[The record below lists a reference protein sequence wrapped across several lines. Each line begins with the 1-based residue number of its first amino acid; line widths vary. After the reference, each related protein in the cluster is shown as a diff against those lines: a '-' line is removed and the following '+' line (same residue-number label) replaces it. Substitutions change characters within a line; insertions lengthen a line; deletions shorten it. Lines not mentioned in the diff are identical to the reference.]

1 MRFMKGFG
9 KMAKYKSFIVHLQR
23 ATGRKAQVQ
32 DLISKAPYE
41 THIVDAVDGAKLP
54 KAEVDACYRVK
65 SSMQPKYPFEL
76 NLGEIG
82 CFLSHR
88 KVWQRIVDQGLDGG
102 LIFEDDVE
110 IDPATFA
117 DALAMAEVHVQ
128 ELGYIQFQVRE
139 VTGVNTVFAQEGAV
153 QIVQP
158 VITLL
163 RTSAQFVSG
172 WAAQE
177 LLELT
182 ERFDRPIDGVLQLYW
197 ETGLQLSCV
206 VPAGVSD
213 RTAATGGST
222 VSAKQPL
229 SKKLGRELKRYH
241 YKSQIKKYSKRTAGA
256 IG

>member
-9 KMAKYKSFIVHLQR
+9 NMAEYKTFIVHLQR

-41 THIVDAVDGAKLP
+41 AQIIDAVDGTKLS
-54 KAEVDACYRVK
+54 KAEVDACYQAK
-65 SSMQPKYPFEL
+65 SLMQPSYPFTL

-88 KVWQRIVDQGLDGG
+88 KVWQQIVDQGLDGS

-110 IDPATFA
+110 IDPARFMQ
-117 DALAMAEVHVQ
+117 ALAMAEKHVR
-128 ELGYIQFQVRE
+128 ELGYIQFQVRK
-139 VTGVNTVFAQEGAV
+139 VLDTNTVFAQDGDV
-153 QIVQP
+153 IIVQP
-158 VITLL
+158 MVTPL
-163 RTSAQFVSG
+163 RTSAQFVSAA
-172 WAAQE
+172 AAQE

-206 VPAGVSD
+206 VPSGVAD

-222 VSAKQPL
+222 LSAKQPL
-229 SKKLGRELKRYH
+229 SKKLGRELRRYR
-241 YKSQIKKYSKRTAGA
+241 YKTQIKKYSKRTAGA

>member
-9 KMAKYKSFIVHLQR
+9 TMAEYKTFIVHLQR

-32 DLISKAPYE
+32 DLVSKAPYE
-41 THIVDAVDGAKLP
+41 TQIIDAVDGAKLS
-54 KAEVDACYRVK
+54 KAEVDTCYRVK
-65 SSMQPKYPFEL
+65 PLMQPKYPFAL

-88 KVWQRIVDQGLDGG
+88 KVWQQIVDQGLDGG

-110 IDPATFA
+110 IDIVEFTR
-117 DALAMAEVHVQ
+117 ALALATAHVQ

-139 VTGVNTVFAQEGAV
+139 VLDLNTVFAQDKNV

-158 VITLL
+158 IVTPL
-163 RTSAQFVSG
+163 RTSAQLVSAG
-172 WAAQE
+172 AAQE

-206 VPAGVSD
+206 VPSGVSD

-222 VSAKQPL
+222 VSSKQPL
-229 SKKLGRELKRYH
+229 SKKLGRELKRYR
-241 YKSQIKKYSKRTAGA
+241 YKTQIKKYSKRTAGA

>member
-9 KMAKYKSFIVHLQR
+9 SMAKYKTFIVHLQR

-41 THIVDAVDGAKLP
+41 AQIVDAVDGAKLP
-54 KAEVDACYRVK
+54 KAEVKACYRAE
-65 SSMQPKYPFEL
+65 SFMQPKYPFEL

-88 KVWQRIVDQGLDGG
+88 KVWQRIVDQGLDGS

-110 IDPATFA
+110 IDPAIFA
-117 DALAMAEVHVQ
+117 DALALAEMHVQ

-139 VTGVNTVFAQEGAV
+139 IKDLNTVFAQDGDV

-158 VITLL
+158 TVTPL
-163 RTSAQFVSG
+163 RTSAQLVSG
-172 WAAQE
+172 AAAQE

-206 VPAGVSD
+206 VPSGVSD

-229 SKKLGRELKRYH
+229 AKKLGRELKRYR